1 MSGWWLAA
9 LAASATRL
17 ANATAPLNPLKVK
30 VFVRAFPSR
39 TQPPDSRS
47 EVSAASSSRV
57 SLSGAATSWSLACTR
72 SVRGVQ
78 RCVIL
83 TTPKLCEP
91 TWLVERP
98 VPPVTYAKTGASA
111 NNPSER
117 PRTRGTER
125 LAVMPD
131 ILVVG
136 LVALVAGLVGFG
148 IALLLRRSFALASE
162 TTARANA
169 DRLLA
174 EARARQNQIILEAK
188 DEALKVAKTADTQN
202 RERRAELQRYEGRL
216 DKKDEQL
223 DQKIAQVD
231 ERDRRL
237 GQKEQELEAE
247 RGKIAQ
253 LQDEQRT
260 ELARVASLTMEE
272 ARGLLLDRVEEEMR
286 DITGRKV
293 RELEIEARE
302 RADERARDIITM
314 ALQRYAAEHTAEH
327 SVTVVALPSDDMK
340 GRIIGREG
348 RNIRTLETLT
358 GVDLIID
365 DTPEAVVVS
374 GFDPIR
380 REIAKRARERLLVD
394 GRIHPARI
402 EEMVAKART
411 EIDQVMKE
419 AAEAAIYEVG
429 IGGLNPDL
437 VKLLGRLHFRTSYGQ
452 NVLRHSIAVAHV
464 AGMLASETGYD
475 PQTMKRAGLLHDIG
489 KAIDHEV
496 EGPHTVIGGELLKRY
511 GFPQA
516 VIDGVVGHHG
526 DVEPVTMVGTLI
538 SAADAISAA
547 RPGARSEIVSN
558 YIQRLQELES
568 VANSFPGVEK
578 SFAIQ
583 AGREVRVV
591 VRPEQIDDLES
602 ARLSRDIAQKIQ
614 ETLQYPGQIKITVIR
629 ETRAVEYAK

>member
-1 MSGWWLAA
+1 
-9 LAASATRL
+9 
-17 ANATAPLNPLKVK
+17 
-30 VFVRAFPSR
+30 
-39 TQPPDSRS
+39 
-47 EVSAASSSRV
+47 
-57 SLSGAATSWSLACTR
+57 
-72 SVRGVQ
+72 
-78 RCVIL
+78 
-83 TTPKLCEP
+83 
-91 TWLVERP
+91 
-98 VPPVTYAKTGASA
+98 
-111 NNPSER
+111 
-117 PRTRGTER
+117 
-125 LAVMPD
+125 MPD

-136 LVALVAGLVGFG
+136 LVALVAAIVGFG

-188 DEALKVAKTADTQN
+188 DEALKVAKTAELEN

-237 GQKEQELEAE
+237 GQKEQELEGE

-260 ELARVASLTMEE
+260 ELARVASLTMDE

-380 REIAKRARERLLVD
+380 REIAKRALERLLVD

-402 EEMVAKART
+402 EEMVGKART

-452 NVLRHSIAVAHV
+452 NVLRHSIEVAHV

-591 VRPEQIDDLES
+591 VKPEQLDDLQT

-614 ETLQYPGQIKITVIR
+614 DTLQYPGQVKVTVIR

>member
-1 MSGWWLAA
+1 
-9 LAASATRL
+9 
-17 ANATAPLNPLKVK
+17 
-30 VFVRAFPSR
+30 
-39 TQPPDSRS
+39 
-47 EVSAASSSRV
+47 
-57 SLSGAATSWSLACTR
+57 
-72 SVRGVQ
+72 
-78 RCVIL
+78 
-83 TTPKLCEP
+83 
-91 TWLVERP
+91 
-98 VPPVTYAKTGASA
+98 
-111 NNPSER
+111 
-117 PRTRGTER
+117 
-125 LAVMPD
+125 MPD

-148 IALLLRRSFALASE
+148 IALLIRRSFALASE

-188 DEALKVAKTADTQN
+188 DEALKVAKT
-202 RERRAELQRYEGRL
+202 E
-216 DKKDEQL
+216 KDEQL
-223 DQKIAQVD
+223 DQKIAQVE
-231 ERDRRL
+231 ERDRKL
-237 GQKEQELEAE
+237 GQKEQDLESE
-247 RGKIAQ
+247 RAKIAQ

-272 ARGLLLDRVEEEMR
+272 ARTLLLDRVEEEMR

-380 REIAKRARERLLVD
+380 REIAKRALERLLVD

-402 EEMVAKART
+402 EEMVGKART

-452 NVLRHSIAVAHV
+452 NVLRHSIEVAHV

-591 VRPEQIDDLES
+591 VKPDQLDDLET

-614 ETLQYPGQIKITVIR
+614 DTLQYPGQIKITVIR

>member
-1 MSGWWLAA
+1 
-9 LAASATRL
+9 
-17 ANATAPLNPLKVK
+17 
-30 VFVRAFPSR
+30 
-39 TQPPDSRS
+39 
-47 EVSAASSSRV
+47 
-57 SLSGAATSWSLACTR
+57 
-72 SVRGVQ
+72 
-78 RCVIL
+78 
-83 TTPKLCEP
+83 
-91 TWLVERP
+91 
-98 VPPVTYAKTGASA
+98 
-111 NNPSER
+111 
-117 PRTRGTER
+117 
-125 LAVMPD
+125 MPD

-148 IALLLRRSFALASE
+148 IALVLRRSLALASE

-188 DEALKVAKTADTQN
+188 DEALKVAKTAESEN
-202 RERRAELQRYEGRL
+202 RERRAELQRYESRL

-237 GQKEQELEAE
+237 GSKEQELEAE

-272 ARGLLLDRVEEEMR
+272 ARTLLLERVEEEMR

-380 REIAKRARERLLVD
+380 REVAKRALERLLVD

-402 EEMVAKART
+402 EEMVGKART

-452 NVLRHSIAVAHV
+452 NVLRHSIEVAHV

-511 GFPQA
+511 GFPQT

-591 VRPEQIDDLES
+591 VKPEQLDDLET

-614 ETLQYPGQIKITVIR
+614 DTLQYPGQIKITVIR

>member
-1 MSGWWLAA
+1 
-9 LAASATRL
+9 
-17 ANATAPLNPLKVK
+17 
-30 VFVRAFPSR
+30 
-39 TQPPDSRS
+39 
-47 EVSAASSSRV
+47 
-57 SLSGAATSWSLACTR
+57 
-72 SVRGVQ
+72 
-78 RCVIL
+78 
-83 TTPKLCEP
+83 
-91 TWLVERP
+91 
-98 VPPVTYAKTGASA
+98 
-111 NNPSER
+111 
-117 PRTRGTER
+117 
-125 LAVMPD
+125 MPD
-131 ILVVG
+131 MLVVG
-136 LVALVAGLVGFG
+136 LVALVAALVGFG

-188 DEALKVAKTADTQN
+188 DEALKVAKTAELEN

-223 DQKIAQVD
+223 DQKIVQVD

-237 GQKEQELEAE
+237 GQKEQELEGE

-286 DITGRKV
+286 DITGRRV

-380 REIAKRARERLLVD
+380 REVAKRALERLLVD

-402 EEMVAKART
+402 EEMVGKART

-419 AAEAAIYEVG
+419 AAEAALYEVG

-452 NVLRHSIAVAHV
+452 NVLRHSIEVAHV

-591 VRPEQIDDLES
+591 VKPEQLDDLQT

-614 ETLQYPGQIKITVIR
+614 DTLQYPGQVKVTVIR

>member
-1 MSGWWLAA
+1 
-9 LAASATRL
+9 
-17 ANATAPLNPLKVK
+17 
-30 VFVRAFPSR
+30 
-39 TQPPDSRS
+39 
-47 EVSAASSSRV
+47 
-57 SLSGAATSWSLACTR
+57 
-72 SVRGVQ
+72 
-78 RCVIL
+78 
-83 TTPKLCEP
+83 
-91 TWLVERP
+91 
-98 VPPVTYAKTGASA
+98 
-111 NNPSER
+111 
-117 PRTRGTER
+117 
-125 LAVMPD
+125 MPD
-131 ILVVG
+131 IVVVG
-136 LVALVAGLVGFG
+136 LVALVAAIVGFG

-188 DEALKVAKTADTQN
+188 DEALKVAKNAELEN

-237 GQKEQELEAE
+237 TSKEQELEAE

-380 REIAKRARERLLVD
+380 REIAKRALERLLVD

-402 EEMVAKART
+402 EEMVGKART

-452 NVLRHSIAVAHV
+452 NVLRHSIEVAHV

-591 VRPEQIDDLES
+591 VKPEQLDDLQT

-614 ETLQYPGQIKITVIR
+614 DTLQYPGQVKVTVIR

>member
-1 MSGWWLAA
+1 
-9 LAASATRL
+9 
-17 ANATAPLNPLKVK
+17 
-30 VFVRAFPSR
+30 
-39 TQPPDSRS
+39 
-47 EVSAASSSRV
+47 
-57 SLSGAATSWSLACTR
+57 
-72 SVRGVQ
+72 
-78 RCVIL
+78 
-83 TTPKLCEP
+83 
-91 TWLVERP
+91 
-98 VPPVTYAKTGASA
+98 
-111 NNPSER
+111 
-117 PRTRGTER
+117 
-125 LAVMPD
+125 MPD
-131 ILVVG
+131 MLVVG
-136 LVALVAGLVGFG
+136 LVALVAALVGFG

-188 DEALKVAKTADTQN
+188 DEALKVAKTAELEN
-202 RERRAELQRYEGRL
+202 RERRAELQRYESRL

-223 DQKIAQVD
+223 DQKIGQVD

-237 GQKEQELEAE
+237 GQKEQELEGE

-253 LQDEQRT
+253 LQDDQRT

-272 ARGLLLDRVEEEMR
+272 ARALLLEKVEEEMR

-293 RELEIEARE
+293 RELETEARE
-302 RADERARDIITM
+302 RADDRARDIITM

-380 REIAKRARERLLVD
+380 REVAKRALERLLVD

-402 EEMVAKART
+402 EEMVGKART

-419 AAEAAIYEVG
+419 AAEAALYEVG

-452 NVLRHSIAVAHV
+452 NVLRHSIEVAHV

-558 YIQRLQELES
+558 YIQRLQELEA

-591 VRPEQIDDLES
+591 VKPEQLDDLQT

-614 ETLQYPGQIKITVIR
+614 DTLQYPGQVKVTVIR

>member
-1 MSGWWLAA
+1 
-9 LAASATRL
+9 
-17 ANATAPLNPLKVK
+17 
-30 VFVRAFPSR
+30 
-39 TQPPDSRS
+39 
-47 EVSAASSSRV
+47 
-57 SLSGAATSWSLACTR
+57 
-72 SVRGVQ
+72 
-78 RCVIL
+78 
-83 TTPKLCEP
+83 
-91 TWLVERP
+91 
-98 VPPVTYAKTGASA
+98 
-111 NNPSER
+111 
-117 PRTRGTER
+117 
-125 LAVMPD
+125 MPD
-131 ILVVG
+131 MLVVG
-136 LVALVAGLVGFG
+136 LVALVAALVGFG

-188 DEALKVAKTADTQN
+188 DEALKVAKTAELEN
-202 RERRAELQRYEGRL
+202 RERRAELQRYESRL

-223 DQKIAQVD
+223 DQKITQVD
-231 ERDRRL
+231 ERDRKL
-237 GQKEQELEAE
+237 GLKEQELDGE

-293 RELEIEARE
+293 RELETEARE
-302 RADERARDIITM
+302 RADDRARDIITM

-380 REIAKRARERLLVD
+380 REVAKRALERLLVD

-402 EEMVAKART
+402 EEMVGKART

-452 NVLRHSIAVAHV
+452 NVLRHSIEVAHV

-558 YIQRLQELES
+558 YIQRLQELEA

-591 VRPEQIDDLES
+591 VKPEQLDDLQT

-614 ETLQYPGQIKITVIR
+614 DTLQYPGQVKITVIR

>member
-1 MSGWWLAA
+1 MSD
-9 LAASATRL
+9 T
-17 ANATAPLNPLKVK
+17 
-30 VFVRAFPSR
+30 
-39 TQPPDSRS
+39 
-47 EVSAASSSRV
+47 
-57 SLSGAATSWSLACTR
+57 
-72 SVRGVQ
+72 
-78 RCVIL
+78 
-83 TTPKLCEP
+83 
-91 TWLVERP
+91 
-98 VPPVTYAKTGASA
+98 
-111 NNPSER
+111 
-117 PRTRGTER
+117 
-125 LAVMPD
+125 
-131 ILVVG
+131 LVVG

-148 IALLLRRSFALASE
+148 IAMLLRRSFALGSE
-162 TTARANA
+162 AAARANA

-188 DEALKVAKTADTQN
+188 DEALKVAKAAETEN

-223 DQKIAQVD
+223 DQKTSQVD

-237 GQKEQELEAE
+237 DKREAELEA
-247 RGKIAQ
+247 
-253 LQDEQRT
+253 
-260 ELARVASLTMEE
+260 
-272 ARGLLLDRVEEEMR
+272 
-286 DITGRKV
+286 
-293 RELEIEARE
+293 EARE

-380 REIAKRARERLLVD
+380 REVAKRALERLLVD

-452 NVLRHSIAVAHV
+452 NVLRHSIEVAHV
-464 AGMLASETGYD
+464 AGMLAAETGYD

-511 GFPQA
+511 GFSQN

-558 YIQRLQELES
+558 YIQRLQELEG
-568 VANSFPGVEK
+568 VANSFDGVEK

-583 AGREVRVV
+583 AGREVRVIV
-591 VRPEQIDDLES
+591 KPDQVDDLTS

-614 ETLQYPGQIKITVIR
+614 ETMQYPGQIKVTVIR
-629 ETRAVEYAK
+629 ETRSVEYAK

>member
-1 MSGWWLAA
+1 
-9 LAASATRL
+9 
-17 ANATAPLNPLKVK
+17 
-30 VFVRAFPSR
+30 
-39 TQPPDSRS
+39 
-47 EVSAASSSRV
+47 
-57 SLSGAATSWSLACTR
+57 
-72 SVRGVQ
+72 
-78 RCVIL
+78 
-83 TTPKLCEP
+83 
-91 TWLVERP
+91 
-98 VPPVTYAKTGASA
+98 
-111 NNPSER
+111 
-117 PRTRGTER
+117 
-125 LAVMPD
+125 MPD

-188 DEALKVAKTADTQN
+188 DEALKVAKTAETEN

-237 GQKEQELEAE
+237 GQKEQDLDGE
-247 RGKIAQ
+247 RTKIAQ

-272 ARGLLLDRVEEEMR
+272 ARGLLLERVEEEMR

-293 RELEIEARE
+293 RELEIDARE

-380 REIAKRARERLLVD
+380 REVAKRALERLLVD

-402 EEMVAKART
+402 EEMVGRART

-452 NVLRHSIAVAHV
+452 NVLRHSIEVAHV

-578 SFAIQ
+578 AFAIQ

-591 VRPEQIDDLES
+591 VKPDQLDDLAT

-614 ETLQYPGQIKITVIR
+614 DTLQYPGQVKITVIR

>member
-1 MSGWWLAA
+1 
-9 LAASATRL
+9 
-17 ANATAPLNPLKVK
+17 
-30 VFVRAFPSR
+30 
-39 TQPPDSRS
+39 
-47 EVSAASSSRV
+47 
-57 SLSGAATSWSLACTR
+57 
-72 SVRGVQ
+72 
-78 RCVIL
+78 
-83 TTPKLCEP
+83 
-91 TWLVERP
+91 
-98 VPPVTYAKTGASA
+98 
-111 NNPSER
+111 
-117 PRTRGTER
+117 
-125 LAVMPD
+125 MPD
-131 ILVVG
+131 LLVVG
-136 LVALVAGLVGFG
+136 LVALVAVLVGFG

-188 DEALKVAKTADTQN
+188 DEALKVAKTAELEN

-237 GQKEQELEAE
+237 GQKDQELEAE

-253 LQDEQRT
+253 LQDDQRT

-272 ARGLLLDRVEEEMR
+272 ARTLLLDRVEEEMR

-380 REIAKRARERLLVD
+380 REVAKRALERLLVD

-402 EEMVAKART
+402 EEMVGKART

-419 AAEAAIYEVG
+419 AAEAALYEVG

-452 NVLRHSIAVAHV
+452 NVLRHSIEVAHV

-591 VRPEQIDDLES
+591 VKPEQLDDLQT

-614 ETLQYPGQIKITVIR
+614 DTLQYPGQVKVTVIR